1 MVSTWRLQLTGRRSV
16 DDPGM
21 LGDVTL
27 TVRYTAEVGD
37 PVFTNAVKGMLKP
50 YWTYRYLN
58 VAGEFP
64 DEWAEFVGGDGDE
77 LALPVSA
84 DLFPNMAGRQ
94 ITSVYTRFELA
105 APGAV
110 TMTLNGQPDW
120 TLEDGKVLSVNR
132 LAVTGGWRLA
142 CQGDKSVLTN
152 VNLALGYKATVE

>member
-1 MVSTWRLQLTGRRSV
+1 MSTWRLQLTGRRSV

-37 PVFTNAVKGMLKP
+37 PVFANAVKGMLKP
-50 YWTYRYLN
+50 YRTYRYLD

-64 DEWAEFVGGDGDE
+64 DEWAEFLGGDGDE
-77 LALPVSA
+77 LVLPVSA

-110 TMTLNGQPDW
+110 THDAQRSTGLDARRREG
-120 TLEDGKVLSVNR
+120 
-132 LAVTGGWRLA
+132 AVGEPARRAAGAAGAWRARATRA
-142 CQGDKSVLTN
+142 C
-152 VNLALGYKATVE
+152 